1 MNEAD
6 KIRMKNYEQQID
18 MLEKENK
25 ALRKELFKYKL
36 TDGEPEVIDHT
47 SSNDIL
53 SQIRARQNSPVRP
66 MTKAEKAQ
74 KEVSEKIWKS
84 FMGD

>member
-25 ALRKELFKYKL
+25 ALRKKLFKYKL
-36 TDGEPEVIDHT
+36 SEGEPEVT
-47 SSNDIL
+47 VEDIL
-53 SQIRARQNSPVRP
+53 HKIRARRDQ
-66 MTKAEKAQ
+66 Q
-74 KEVSEKIWKS
+74 KKQVDHGQKIWES
-84 FMGD
+84 IMSGSGDLWGD

>member
-6 KIRMKNYEQQID
+6 KIRMKSYEQQID

-36 TDGEPEVIDHT
+36 KDGEVEVQDHT
-47 SSNDIL
+47 VDSSAQDIL
-53 SQIRARQNSPVRP
+53 NKIRERRAYKKKKDFG
-66 MTKAEKAQ
+66 TKILDT
-74 KEVSEKIWKS
+74 V
-84 FMGD
+84 MGDWE